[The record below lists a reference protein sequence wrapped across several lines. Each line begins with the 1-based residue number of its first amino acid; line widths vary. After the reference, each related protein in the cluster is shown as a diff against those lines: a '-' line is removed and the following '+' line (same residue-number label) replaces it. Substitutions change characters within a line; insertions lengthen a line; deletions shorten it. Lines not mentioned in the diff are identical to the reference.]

1 MRKVHVIMFAC
12 QIAINII
19 FSILLFCGL
28 LRENVVFAFIY
39 PISVF
44 VYLVADMF
52 VTTFTTDLIV
62 KCTKEGKARIISIAV
77 RDLLII
83 SVWFCFLLSIGLE
96 LLILWGTLIWGAL
109 SYALPKVVKIIIC
122 DIINQQKYLD
132 KYIEI

>member
-1 MRKVHVIMFAC
+1 MRKVHVRMFAC

-19 FSILLFCGL
+19 FTFLLFDILSGG
-28 LRENVVFAFIY
+28 EGIIAFIY
-39 PISVF
+39 PIFVF
-44 VYLVADMF
+44 VYLVADIF

-62 KCTKEGKARIISIAV
+62 KCTKKGIARIVSIAV

-83 SVWFCFLLSIGLE
+83 SLWFCFLLYIGIAALS
-96 LLILWGTLIWGAL
+96 LWGTL
-109 SYALPKVVKIIIC
+109 SYALPKMVKIITC

>member
-19 FSILLFCGL
+19 FTFLLFDILSGG
-28 LRENVVFAFIY
+28 EGIIAFIY
-39 PISVF
+39 PIFVF

-62 KCTKEGKARIISIAV
+62 KCTKKGIARIVSIAV

-83 SVWFCFLLSIGLE
+83 SLWFCFLLYIGIAALS
-96 LLILWGTLIWGAL
+96 LWGTL
-109 SYALPKVVKIIIC
+109 SYALPKMVKIITC

>member
-1 MRKVHVIMFAC
+1 MFAC

-19 FSILLFCGL
+19 FSFLLFDGL
-28 LRENVVFAFIY
+28 LGENTFFAFIY
-39 PISVF
+39 PIFVF

-62 KCTKEGKARIISIAV
+62 GNVKEGTARIISIAA
-77 RDLLII
+77 RDILII
-83 SVWFCFLLSIGLE
+83 SLWFCFLLSISIEFLT
-96 LLILWGTLIWGAL
+96 LWGTL
-109 SYALPKVVKIIIC
+109 SYALPKVAKIIIC

>member
-19 FSILLFCGL
+19 FTFLLFDILSGG
-28 LRENVVFAFIY
+28 EGIIAFIY
-39 PISVF
+39 PIFVF
-44 VYLVADMF
+44 VYLVADIF
-52 VTTFTTDLIV
+52 VTSFTTDLIV
-62 KCTKEGKARIISIAV
+62 KCTKKGIARIVSIAV

-83 SVWFCFLLSIGLE
+83 SLWFCFLLYIGIAALS
-96 LLILWGTLIWGAL
+96 LWGTL
-109 SYALPKVVKIIIC
+109 SYALPKMVKIITC

>member
-19 FSILLFCGL
+19 FTFLLFDILSGG
-28 LRENVVFAFIY
+28 EGIIAFIY
-39 PISVF
+39 PIFVF
-44 VYLVADMF
+44 VYLVADIF

-62 KCTKEGKARIISIAV
+62 KCTKKGIARIVSIAV

-83 SVWFCFLLSIGLE
+83 SLWFCFLLSIGIEFLTT
-96 LLILWGTLIWGAL
+96 WGTL
-109 SYALPKVVKIIIC
+109 SYALPKVAKIIIC

>member
-19 FSILLFCGL
+19 FTFLLFDILSGG
-28 LRENVVFAFIY
+28 EGIIAFIY
-39 PISVF
+39 PIFVF
-44 VYLVADMF
+44 VYLVADIF
-52 VTTFTTDLIV
+52 VTSFTTDLIV
-62 KCTKEGKARIISIAV
+62 KCTKKGIARIVSIAV

-83 SVWFCFLLSIGLE
+83 SLWFCFLLHIGIAALS
-96 LLILWGTLIWGAL
+96 LWGTL
-109 SYALPKVVKIIIC
+109 SYALPKMVKIITC

>member
-19 FSILLFCGL
+19 FPFLLFGKL
-28 LRENVVFAFIY
+28 SGGEGIIIFVYPIFVFAYI
-39 PISVF
+39 VT
-44 VYLVADMF
+44 DMF
-52 VTTFTTDLIV
+52 LTTLTTDLIV
-62 KCTKEGKARIISIAV
+62 EKVKEGKTRIVSIAV

-83 SVWFCFLLSIGLE
+83 SLWFCFLLSISIEFLT
-96 LLILWGTLIWGAL
+96 LLGTL
-109 SYALPKVVKIIIC
+109 SYALPKVAKIIIC

>member
-19 FSILLFCGL
+19 FTFLLFDILSGG
-28 LRENVVFAFIY
+28 EGIIAFVY
-39 PISVF
+39 PIFIF

-52 VTTFTTDLIV
+52 LTTFTTDFIV
-62 KCTKEGKARIISIAV
+62 KTVKEGKARIASIVV

-83 SVWFCFLLSIGLE
+83 SFWLCFLLCIDIEDLTF
-96 LLILWGTLIWGAL
+96 WGTL

-122 DIINQQKYLD
+122 DIINQQKYLN

>member
-1 MRKVHVIMFAC
+1 MFAC

-19 FSILLFCGL
+19 FTFLLFDILSGG
-28 LRENVVFAFIY
+28 EGIIAFIY
-39 PISVF
+39 PIFVF
-44 VYLVADMF
+44 VYLVADIF

-62 KCTKEGKARIISIAV
+62 KCTKKGIARIVSIAV

-83 SVWFCFLLSIGLE
+83 SLWFCFLLYIGIAALS
-96 LLILWGTLIWGAL
+96 LWGTL
-109 SYALPKVVKIIIC
+109 SYALPKMVKIITC

>member
-19 FSILLFCGL
+19 FTFLLFDILSGG
-28 LRENVVFAFIY
+28 EGIIAFIY
-39 PISVF
+39 PIFVF
-44 VYLVADMF
+44 VYLVADIF

-62 KCTKEGKARIISIAV
+62 KCTKKGIARIVSIAV

-83 SVWFCFLLSIGLE
+83 SLWFCFLLYIGIAALS
-96 LLILWGTLIWGAL
+96 LWGTL
-109 SYALPKVVKIIIC
+109 SYALPKMVKIITC

>member
-19 FSILLFCGL
+19 FTFLLFDILSGG
-28 LRENVVFAFIY
+28 EGIIAFIY
-39 PISVF
+39 PIFVF
-44 VYLVADMF
+44 VYLVADIF

-62 KCTKEGKARIISIAV
+62 KCTKKGIARIVSIAV

-83 SVWFCFLLSIGLE
+83 SLWFCFLLYIDIEALTF
-96 LLILWGTLIWGAL
+96 WGTL
-109 SYALPKVVKIIIC
+109 SYALPKVMKIIIC

-132 KYIEI
+132 KYIKI

>member
-19 FSILLFCGL
+19 FPFLLFDILSGG
-28 LRENVVFAFIY
+28 EGIIAFIY
-39 PISVF
+39 PIFVF

-52 VTTFTTDLIV
+52 LTTFTTDFIV
-62 KCTKEGKARIISIAV
+62 KTVKEGKARIVSIVV

-83 SVWFCFLLSIGLE
+83 SFWLCFLLYIDIEDLTF
-96 LLILWGTLIWGAL
+96 WGTL

-122 DIINQQKYLD
+122 DIINQQKYLN

>member
-19 FSILLFCGL
+19 FTFLLFDILSGG
-28 LRENVVFAFIY
+28 EGIIAFIY
-39 PISVF
+39 PIFVF
-44 VYLVADMF
+44 VYLVADIF
-52 VTTFTTDLIV
+52 VITFTTDLIV
-62 KCTKEGKARIISIAV
+62 KCTKKGIARIVSIAV

-83 SVWFCFLLSIGLE
+83 SLWFCFLLYIGIAALS
-96 LLILWGTLIWGAL
+96 LWGTL
-109 SYALPKVVKIIIC
+109 SYALPKMVKIITC